1 LNPFQ
6 IIVECLRHEGKNSM
20 PVIALFSGT
29 HCHGDEVVRKIAENL
44 GYEVMIDQALV
55 TETAKRFQLDESK
68 LTRAMFSKPSIFN
81 KFTHEKER
89 SLACLKS
96 VLADWVAQDNRVF
109 FGQAVQLIPRDIA
122 HVLKVGVIADMK
134 YRMTQLMGKEGV
146 GEKEALKRLH
156 RDDENIGLWLDYCC
170 AAKDPWAPEYYDIIV
185 PMDKSSV
192 SDAVALIGEN
202 AMKPILK
209 VSDASLRAVDDFR
222 LAAQVELVLIKE
234 GHQVPVTAREA
245 VVTLTINK
253 HVLKLAALETEL
265 KRIAGAVS
273 GVKGVETKVG
283 PGYYQT
289 DIYRKFDFEV
299 PSKVL
304 LVDDEREFVHMLSD
318 RLEMRDM
325 GAAVVYDGEQAL
337 AAVSEEEPE
346 VMVLDLK
353 MPGIDGIEVLRRVK
367 TEHPDV
373 EVIVLT
379 GHGSDEIKQRCME
392 LGACA
397 YLEKPVDIETLTQSM
412 KEAYHRAR
420 SRKAK

>member
-1 LNPFQ
+1 
-6 IIVECLRHEGKNSM
+6 M
-20 PVIALFSGT
+20 PVIALFSAS
-29 HCHGDEVVRKIAENL
+29 HCHGEEIVRKVADSLSYQVIT
-44 GYEVMIDQALV
+44 DQALIA
-55 TETAKRFQLDESK
+55 ETAKRFRMEDSK
-68 LTRAMFSKPSIFN
+68 LARAMFAKASMFN

-89 SLACLKS
+89 CLACLKN
-96 VLADWVAQDNRVF
+96 VLADAVGQDQRVV
-109 FGQAVQLIPRDIA
+109 FGYATQLIPRDIS

-134 YRMTQLMGKEGV
+134 YRVVQLMAIENL

-156 RDDENIGLWLDYCC
+156 REDESLGLWMDYCF
-170 AAKDPWAPEYYDIIV
+170 ATKDPWGPDFYDIII
-185 PMDKSSV
+185 PTDKSTVAEAADLIIQNAEKDVLKVTETSLA
-192 SDAVALIGEN
+192 AVA
-202 AMKPILK
+202 
-209 VSDASLRAVDDFR
+209 DFR
-222 LAAQVELVLIKE
+222 LASQVEMALIKE
-234 GHQVPVTAREA
+234 GHQVTVTAREA
-245 VVTLTINK
+245 VVAITINK
-253 HVLKLAALETEL
+253 QVLKLSTLEAEL
-265 KRIAGAVS
+265 KRIAGTVP

-318 RLEMRDM
+318 RLEMRDL

-337 AAVSEEEPE
+337 AAISEEEPE

-367 TEHPDV
+367 SEHPNV

-379 GHGSDEIKQRCME
+379 GHGSEEVKQKCMD

-397 YLEKPVDIETLTQSM
+397 YLEKPVDIDTLTKTM
-412 KEAYHRAR
+412 KAAYLKAR
-420 SRKAK
+420 EKKA